1 MKNRGSY
8 SRVFTVFWPVRVKIC
23 LEGDILT
30 VKKLDMTELKFVG
43 PVNINSKIISNSG
56 LMSSLFTQIYLLLN
70 TRR

>member
-8 SRVFTVFWPVRVKIC
+8 FRVFTVFWPVRVKIC

>member
-8 SRVFTVFWPVRVKIC
+8 SRVFTAFWPVRVKIC
-23 LEGDILT
+23 LEGNILT
-30 VKKLDMTELKFVG
+30 GKKLDMTELKFVG